1 MIYSGDKARQ
11 WRLLAKLTRLVEV
24 LFDFFSQVGL
34 WITLFIIKQKY
45 QKAKQNNT
53 KQNIQKH
60 MKPVLCWSITH
71 GLRSCSGVWFMY
83 LWHTIGA
90 KCFFPFPQVSLVWFL
105 MYILLYIL
113 YILFAEGWDFG
124 SMLLFMVLGFYLA
137 WICSCLRQAIKF
149 SMSTYMHLSCCFV
162 KILFSWSY

>member
-1 MIYSGDKARQ
+1 MNHTLYYKTKIPKSKTKQHKTKHPETYEARFVLVNYSWSSILLWSMIYV
-11 WRLLAKLTRLVEV
+11 LVAH
-24 LFDFFSQVGL
+24 
-34 WITLFIIKQKY
+34 Y
-45 QKAKQNNT
+45 
-53 KQNIQKH
+53 
-60 MKPVLCWSITH
+60 WSK
-71 GLRSCSGVWFMY
+71 V
-83 LWHTIGA
+83 
-90 KCFFPFPQVSLVWFL
+90 FFPFPQVSLVWFL